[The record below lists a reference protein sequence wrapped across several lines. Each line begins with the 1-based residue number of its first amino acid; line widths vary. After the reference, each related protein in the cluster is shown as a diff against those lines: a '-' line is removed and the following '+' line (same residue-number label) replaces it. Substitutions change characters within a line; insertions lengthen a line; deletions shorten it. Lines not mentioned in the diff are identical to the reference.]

1 MHRSS
6 ESVAALAAALA
17 KAQGELANPEKSLT
31 ATIRGGRLGEGERSF
46 RYAPLASGLDIVRKT
61 LGRHEIATV
70 QTTAID
76 PAAHIVTLTTVLAH
90 ASGEWIASDWPVCPV
105 AETANPQRMGAALTY
120 ARRYALFTLVGI
132 AGEDD
137 LDAPD
142 LCTLAPSPPSAP
154 LRDHAF
160 NRDRPSQASSRRGN
174 GRTASD
180 RRTEPILDPTTSRVM
195 RERLL
200 AEVANIVT
208 AELATNWA
216 HAALAAKNSLTAADA
231 KLVED
236 AFELR
241 LSQLTSPEGSL
252 TSIEVAAMAQ
262 SEVPEQ
268 AAIADRTVG
277 GQGSGIDSG
286 GGDNGRIESAG
297 LEKGSIGKGGIA
309 GSSMHRSRVDKTGI
323 DRSSIDKSVLAFPA
337 PRRYRDQEHLRYI
350 AKQPCLICGRKP
362 SDPHHLRYLQPR
374 ALGRKA
380 SDEYVVPLCRIH
392 HRLVHR
398 VGNESAWWKDAG
410 IDPVK
415 VARKFW
421 NGTRLGLGLGG
432 ITRDAKPQVVTADP
446 PAASDARA
454 AEVRTADAVET
465 PIAPRSPA

>member
-6 ESVAALAAALA
+6 ESVAELAAALA
-17 KAQGELANPEKSLT
+17 KAQGELSNPEKSLT
-31 ATIRGGRLGEGERSF
+31 ATIRGGRPGEGERSF

-61 LGRHEIATV
+61 LGRHEIATM

-76 PAAHIVTLTTVLAH
+76 SAAHIITLTTMLAH
-90 ASGEWIASDWPVCPV
+90 ASGEWIASDWPVCAV

-137 LDAPD
+137 LDASG
-142 LCTLAPSPPSAP
+142 LCDPTPSLPPAP

-160 NRDRPSQASSRRGN
+160 NRDRHSQVSSRPGS

-180 RRTEPILDPTTSRVM
+180 RRSEPILDANTSGAM

-200 AEVANIVT
+200 AEVADIAT

-216 HAALAAKNSLTAADA
+216 HTALAAKNSLTTADA

-236 AFELR
+236 AFERR
-241 LSQLTSPEGSL
+241 LSQLTSPEGSPA
-252 TSIEVAAMAQ
+252 SIDVAAMAQ

-268 AAIADRTVG
+268 AAMAHRTG
-277 GQGSGIDSG
+277 CGQGSGIDSG
-286 GGDNGRIESAG
+286 GGDNGRIDSVG
-297 LEKGSIGKGGIA
+297 LEKGSID
-309 GSSMHRSRVDKTGI
+309 GSNIHSSRIDKIGT
-323 DRSSIDKSVLAFPA
+323 DRTSVDKSVLAIPA

-398 VGNESAWWKDAG
+398 IGNESAWWKDAG

-421 NGTRLGLGLGG
+421 NGTRLGLSRGR
-432 ITRDAKPQVVTADP
+432 IAPDAKPQVVAADP
-446 PAASDARA
+446 PSASDARA
-454 AEVRTADAVET
+454 TEARTPDSVET